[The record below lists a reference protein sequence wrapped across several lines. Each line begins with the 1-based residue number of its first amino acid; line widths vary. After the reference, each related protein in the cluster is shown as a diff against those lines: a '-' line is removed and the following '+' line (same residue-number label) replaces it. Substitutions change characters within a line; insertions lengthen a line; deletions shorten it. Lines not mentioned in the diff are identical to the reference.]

1 MPPPTTDGASA
12 SGAAA
17 ASTPAY
23 PFPPDSVFVDGHPLP
38 RLVVFDLDYTLWP
51 FWVDTHVSAPVR
63 LGSPGTASSDGASNN
78 GASNDGVFVPA
89 SVVDKF
95 GASYAFYPDVPHM
108 LQALPLAGVMM
119 GIASRT
125 HAPEL
130 ARECLALLTVPHK
143 AKTAVRALDV
153 FAAGLEIY
161 PSNKLQHM
169 TALHKRTTIPYE
181 AFLFFDDEA
190 RNLNVETLGVK
201 MKLVKGALDWPMM
214 EQGVREWRTKH
225 GHSGGSDKPRARGRG
240 GKASKH

>member
-1 MPPPTTDGASA
+1 MPPPTAEGAS
-12 SGAAA
+12 SSDK

-23 PFPPDSVFVDGHPLP
+23 PFPSDSVFVDGHPLP

-51 FWVDTHVSAPVR
+51 FWVDTHVSAPVK
-63 LGSPGTASSDGASNN
+63 LGSPGTTSKDGE
-78 GASNDGVFVPA
+78 FVPA

-95 GASYAFYPDVPHM
+95 GESYAFYPDVPYM

-130 ARECLALLTVPHK
+130 AREFLAHLKVPHK
-143 AKTAVRALDV
+143 AKKEVRALDV

-169 TALHKRTTIPYE
+169 TALHKRTAIPYE
-181 AFLFFDDEA
+181 EFLFFDDES

-214 EQGVREWRTKH
+214 EQGVKEWRTKH
-225 GHSGGSDKPRARGRG
+225 GHSGGSDKPRVRGGRG
-240 GKASKH
+240 GKASKQ